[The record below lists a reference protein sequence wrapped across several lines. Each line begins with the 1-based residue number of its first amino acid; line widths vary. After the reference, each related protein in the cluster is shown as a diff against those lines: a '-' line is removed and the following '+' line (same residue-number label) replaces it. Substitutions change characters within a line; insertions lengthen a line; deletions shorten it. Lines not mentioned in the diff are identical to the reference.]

1 MYWIVLKCTKL
12 YTKWVNFM
20 VCKLNFNKSV
30 TKKTSIGEKR
40 ILSSWKLEVQLPKW
54 KMASLN
60 NETGMVED
68 QVTNKEKKNGG
79 NL

>member
-1 MYWIVLKCTKL
+1 
-12 YTKWVNFM
+12 M

-68 QVTNKEKKNGG
+68 QVTNKEKKKMEEIFKEAKKWDKRVQTPD
-79 NL
+79 